1 MKRAG
6 KKRRRTLAE
15 KEMRSVVLPLDEET
29 GLNETMR
36 REQPETA
43 DPPLGAREGGGVKV
57 EGVGGSVVGRGG
69 FEFCECEKVGGGASE
84 EGGEGKQGELS
95 RGAKGGEKRK

>member
-57 EGVGGSVVGRGG
+57 EGVGGSVVGCGR
-69 FEFCECEKVGGGASE
+69 FEFCGCGKVG
-84 EGGEGKQGELS
+84 EGGGK
-95 RGAKGGEKRK
+95 AGGE